1 MDDTVTCLVRGPAS
15 KYPRGFLWLIPAWFA
30 ILSGVAVLVG
40 THASSTGQMP
50 LWLGVTE
57 LTGLLIATCTTF
69 CVLATVRH
77 RAFRADSHGIWLGV
91 RTTRKRPK
99 LRQVHLFWPD
109 VAHLQMY
116 PRRYGVLLQIT
127 LIPAARIA
135 NRPGPAEQV
144 LRWLGALV
152 MPFGFGRGMPALT
165 TPAAS
170 PPRYQ
175 VKICDRTASEL
186 KAALAAVAPDG
197 LPVRVLTKKSALRS
211 GVPSAGKPYSR
222 PPTPV
227 A

>member
-15 KYPRGFLWLIPAWFA
+15 KYPRGFLWLIPTWFA
-30 ILSGVAVLVG
+30 ILSGAAVLVG

-50 LWLGVTE
+50 VWLEVTE

-69 CVLATVRH
+69 CVLATVRR

-109 VAHLQMY
+109 VAQLELF
-116 PRRYGVLLQIT
+116 PRRYGALLTIT
-127 LIPAARIA
+127 LVPAARIA
-135 NRPGPAEQV
+135 DRPGLVKQV
-144 LRWLGALV
+144 LFWLGALA
-152 MPFGFGRGMPALT
+152 MPFVFGRGMPALT
-165 TPAAS
+165 TPTGS
-170 PPRYQ
+170 PPRYA
-175 VKICDRTASEL
+175 VKVCDRTAAEL
-186 KAALAAVAPDG
+186 KLALAAVAPEAV
-197 LPVRVLTKKSALRS
+197 PVRVLTKKSALRL
-211 GVPSAGKPYSR
+211 GAPQAGKPYSR